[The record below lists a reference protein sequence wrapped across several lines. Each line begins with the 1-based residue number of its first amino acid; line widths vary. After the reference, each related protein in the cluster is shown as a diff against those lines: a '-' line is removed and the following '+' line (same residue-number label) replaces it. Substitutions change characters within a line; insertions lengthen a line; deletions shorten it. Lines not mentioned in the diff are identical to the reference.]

1 MEQGRKNNNMFYIFK
16 GVIFS
21 LIFTFAFLLIFS
33 VMLTYTNISEN
44 TIEPVII
51 ILTAVSIFLGSS
63 IGNMNIKKNG
73 IINGSIIGGMYLL
86 FLYVF
91 SSIINSNFS
100 LNIRSIIIILLG
112 MFCGVIGGILGVNKR

>member
-1 MEQGRKNNNMFYIFK
+1 
-16 GVIFS
+16 
-21 LIFTFAFLLIFS
+21 
-33 VMLTYTNISEN
+33 
-44 TIEPVII
+44 
-51 ILTAVSIFLGSS
+51 
-63 IGNMNIKKNG
+63 
-73 IINGSIIGGMYLL
+73 MYLL